1 MDNNI
6 KKELHRLIDTIENE
20 HVLNILKEDAVAYL
34 SQRDIPGELSPE
46 QLQELNEAIPEADR
60 GEGITPETF
69 RKEMYSWRNR

>member
-34 SQRDIPGELSPE
+34 SQQDILDELSPE
-46 QLQELNEAIPEADR
+46 QLQELNEAILEADR